1 MRRPYVP
8 SELIDHE
15 EFLGQ
20 PNASLE
26 NLMDQYAKRR
36 AHCYEIKP
44 KVDFSNTEIMYTKR
58 YFLPA
63 IFGRFYTV
71 QIERFTKSI

>member
-1 MRRPYVP
+1 
-8 SELIDHE
+8 
-15 EFLGQ
+15 
-20 PNASLE
+20 
-26 NLMDQYAKRR
+26 MDDFARRR

-71 QIERFTKSI
+71 